1 MLFTLHNSLV
11 NNRVNLQVSPCLTL
25 LLPVFRMRDGNLP
38 LHCSAALYFNL
49 RVQDT
54 AKHSRATVRLQQ
66 MVCRNGRQN
75 CIAQITEGFRLHVF
89 LYQPCQHTVYPGTVK
104 DREIVQQAVLKRADL
119 LF

>member
-1 MLFTLHNSLV
+1 MEISHCIVLLRYT
-11 NNRVNLQVSPCLTL
+11 LTL
-25 LLPVFRMRDGNLP
+25 EYKIQQN
-38 LHCSAALYFNL
+38 
-49 RVQDT
+49 T
-54 AKHSRATVRLQQ
+54 AELRLQQ

-89 LYQPCQHTVYPGTVK
+89 LNQPYQHTVYPGTVK